1 MTDSEKIDLL
11 LLQMQ
16 AMNERFDG
24 ADIQIQAMKERLGG
38 VNIQMQAMN
47 ERLDGVELQIKS
59 TERTLKNEIRKSES
73 LILDEVERVH
83 MILDE
88 HIHDTNKHTA

>member
-16 AMNERFDG
+16 AMNERFN
-24 ADIQIQAMKERLGG
+24 G
-38 VNIQMQAMN
+38 VDIQMQAMN

-59 TERTLKNEIRKSES
+59 TERRLKNEIRKSES

>member
-1 MTDSEKIDLL
+1 MTDSEKIDLML
-11 LLQMQ
+11 LQMQAMNKHFDGVDLQMQ

-24 ADIQIQAMKERLGG
+24 VG
-38 VNIQMQAMN
+38 
-47 ERLDGVELQIKS
+47 LQIKL

>member
-1 MTDSEKIDLL
+1 MTDSEKIDLM
-11 LLQMQ
+11 LLQTQ
-16 AMNERFDG
+16 AMNER
-24 ADIQIQAMKERLGG
+24 LGG
-38 VNIQMQAMN
+38 VDIQMQAIN

>member
-1 MTDSEKIDLL
+1 MTDSEKIDLM

-16 AMNERFDG
+16 AMNKHF
-24 ADIQIQAMKERLGG
+24 
-38 VNIQMQAMN
+38 
-47 ERLDGVELQIKS
+47 DGVELQIKS

>member
-11 LLQMQ
+11 LL
-16 AMNERFDG
+16 
-24 ADIQIQAMKERLGG
+24 
-38 VNIQMQAMN
+38 QMQAMN

-59 TERTLKNEIRKSES
+59 TERRLKNEIRKSES